1 MSDLVTA
8 RSDTICALASGGLPA
23 GVAVIRVSGP
33 SSFEAVSQMVG
44 SLPEPRLAGLRTI
57 RTLSGEFL
65 DRGLVLVFPAPN
77 SFTGE
82 DCVELHLH
90 GGRAV
95 VHAALRSLA
104 GFNGIRLAEAG
115 EFSRRAFENGK
126 MDLVEVEGLA
136 DLLSAETEM
145 QRRLAGEQANGHL
158 SAVYDEWREKLVFVR
173 AMLEAEL
180 DFSDE
185 GDIPGSVSDR
195 IWADVGELK
204 LQVDRAI
211 GSRRAG
217 EIIRDGFKVALAG
230 LPNAGKSS
238 LMNALAQR
246 DVAIVTPVAG
256 TTRDVVRC
264 ELDIDGYKF
273 ELSDTAGL
281 RDTDDLVEQEGIR
294 RAFRTINDA
303 DLVLHLID
311 LSEQPKAQP
320 IDFDRPTLCIG
331 TKSDLAIN
339 PVLNPACA
347 FHVSSSS
354 GEGLDALRER
364 LLDAVRSHTQVESL
378 AIPSRL
384 RHAERLRL
392 ASGHLASALEGSSLP
407 LEIRAEELRLAS
419 VELAR
424 VTGRIDTETLLGKIF
439 SEFCVGK

>member
-1 MSDLVTA
+1 
-8 RSDTICALASGGLPA
+8 
-23 GVAVIRVSGP
+23 
-33 SSFEAVSQMVG
+33 
-44 SLPEPRLAGLRTI
+44 
-57 RTLSGEFL
+57 
-65 DRGLVLVFPAPN
+65 
-77 SFTGE
+77 
-82 DCVELHLH
+82 
-90 GGRAV
+90 
-95 VHAALRSLA
+95 
-104 GFNGIRLAEAG
+104 
-115 EFSRRAFENGK
+115 

-173 AMLEAEL
+173 SMLEAEL

-195 IWADVGELK
+195 VWADVAELK
-204 LQVDRAI
+204 EQVDRAI
-211 GSRRAG
+211 SHLRAG

-230 LPNAGKSS
+230 FANAGKSS

-246 DVAIVTPVAG
+246 DVAIVTPIAG

-273 ELSDTAGL
+273 ELFDTAGL

-303 DLVLHLID
+303 DLILHLID
-311 LSEQPKAQP
+311 LSENADPELM
-320 IDFDRPTLCIG
+320 DFERPVLRIG
-331 TKSDLAIN
+331 SKVDLACD
-339 PVLNPACA
+339 LSTAEAYDLC
-347 FHVSSSS
+347 VSSAT
-354 GEGLDALRER
+354 GEGLELLRER
-364 LLDAVRSHTQVESL
+364 LLKAVMSHTQVESL

-384 RHAERLRL
+384 RHAERLRS
-392 ASGHLASALEGSSLP
+392 ASRHLASALGGGGLP

>member
-23 GVAVIRVSGP
+23 GVAVIRISGP
-33 SSFEAVSQMVG
+33 ISFEAVEQMVG
-44 SLPEPRLAGLRTI
+44 SLPEPRSAALRTI
-57 RTLSGEFL
+57 RTMSGEFL
-65 DRGLVLVFPAPN
+65 DRGLVLVFPAPH

-95 VHAALRSLA
+95 VNAALRSLA
-104 GFNGIRLAEAG
+104 GFTGIRLAEAG

-126 MDLVEVEGLA
+126 MDLVEIEGLA

-173 AMLEAEL
+173 SMLEAEL

-185 GDIPGSVSDR
+185 GDIPGAVSDR
-195 IWADVGELK
+195 IWADVAELK
-204 LQVDRAI
+204 LQVDQAI
-211 GSRRAG
+211 GNLRAG
-217 EIIRDGFKVALAG
+217 GIIRDGFKVALAG

-246 DVAIVTPVAG
+246 DVAIVTPIAG

-264 ELDIDGYKF
+264 ELDIEGYKF

-303 DLVLHLID
+303 DLVLHLVD
-311 LSEQPKAQP
+311 LTEHSEAQP
-320 IDFDRPTLCIG
+320 IAFERPVLHIG
-331 TKSDLAIN
+331 TKSDLVTDSS
-339 PVLNPACA
+339 VLTACDLPISA
-347 FHVSSSS
+347 TS
-354 GEGLDALRER
+354 GEGLELLRER
-364 LLDAVRSHTQVESL
+364 MLDAVRSHTQVESL

-384 RHAERLRL
+384 RHAERLRS
-392 ASGHLASALEGSSLP
+392 ASEHLASALEGNLVP

>member
-23 GVAVIRVSGP
+23 GVAVIRISGP
-33 SSFEAVSQMVG
+33 LSFEAVGHMVG

-57 RTLSGEFL
+57 KTLDGEFL
-65 DRGLVLVFPAPN
+65 DRGLVLVFPGPN

-95 VHAALRSLA
+95 VNAALRSLA
-104 GFNGIRLAEAG
+104 GFNGVRLAEAG

-145 QRRLAGEQANGHL
+145 QRKLAGEQANGHL
-158 SAVYDEWREKLVFVR
+158 SAVYEDWREKLVFVR
-173 AMLEAEL
+173 SMLEAEL

-195 IWADVGELK
+195 IWADVADLK
-204 LQVDRAI
+204 FQVDQAI
-211 GSRRAG
+211 GNLRAG

-264 ELDIDGYKF
+264 ELDIEGYKF

-303 DLVLHLID
+303 DLVLHLVD
-311 LSEQPKAQP
+311 LSEQSEALS
-320 IDFDRPTLCIG
+320 IAFDRPALRIG
-331 TKSDLAIN
+331 TKSDLATTSSRHS
-339 PVLNPACA
+339 A
-347 FHVSSSS
+347 FDLQLSTIS
-354 GEGLDALRER
+354 GVGLESLRER

-384 RHAERLRL
+384 RHAERLRS
-392 ASGHLASALEGSSLP
+392 ASRHLAAALEGGFLP

-419 VELAR
+419 AELAR

>member
-1 MSDLVTA
+1 
-8 RSDTICALASGGLPA
+8 
-23 GVAVIRVSGP
+23 
-33 SSFEAVSQMVG
+33 MVG
-44 SLPEPRLAGLRTI
+44 SLPQPRLASLRTI
-57 RTLSGEFL
+57 NTVDGEFL
-65 DRGLVLVFPAPN
+65 DRGLVLVFPGPN

-95 VHAALRSLA
+95 VNAALRSLA
-104 GFNGIRLAEAG
+104 GFNGVRLAEAG

-173 AMLEAEL
+173 SMLEAEL

-195 IWADVGELK
+195 VWADVAELK
-204 LQVDRAI
+204 AQVDRAI
-211 GSRRAG
+211 GHLRAG

-246 DVAIVTPVAG
+246 DVAIVTPIAG

-273 ELSDTAGL
+273 ELFDTAGL

-303 DLVLHLID
+303 DLILHLID
-311 LSEQPKAQP
+311 LSENADPELM
-320 IDFDRPTLCIG
+320 DFERPVLRIG
-331 TKSDLAIN
+331 SKVDLACD
-339 PVLNPACA
+339 LSTAESYDLC
-347 FHVSSSS
+347 VSSAT
-354 GEGLDALRER
+354 GEGLELLRER
-364 LLDAVRSHTQVESL
+364 LLEAVTSHTQVESL

-384 RHAERLRL
+384 RHAERLRS
-392 ASGHLASALEGSSLP
+392 ASRHLASALEGGVLP

-419 VELAR
+419 AELSR